1 MTLKEYQATID
12 VCMGGRVAEE
22 ISSYSFSR
30 CCKLLGADEDTL
42 TVYGADGVTSG
53 ASSDLQKA
61 TQVATAMV
69 KVCYCPDPEIN

>member
-1 MTLKEYQATID
+1 MFAWAD
-12 VCMGGRVAEE
+12 VLRKKLVR
-22 ISSYSFSR
+22 ILFSR